1 MLIGSQF
8 RVLNPSEVPA
18 SQKRGVGFQTVSV
31 CPDQYLPWIT
41 NELKSRGV
49 EFIRRKVASI
59 GEAAALAG
67 PNGVLVNATGLG
79 AFSMSYVLETC

>member
-1 MLIGSQF
+1 MLDS
-8 RVLNPSEVPA
+8 SEIPA

-31 CPDQYLPWIT
+31 CPDHYLPWLAK
-41 NELKSRGV
+41 ELQSRGV
-49 EFIRRKVASI
+49 EFVPRKVASI

-79 AFSMSYVLETC
+79 ALSMSYALETH